1 MLPSLANGSGKT
13 TDDIGERVLGFIAPT
28 TAARL
33 GQSCG
38 PGGTFS
44 AFDIGSYPV
53 SMNAPLVEC
62 ASISVVIDRITEIR

>member
-1 MLPSLANGSGKT
+1 MG
-13 TDDIGERVLGFIAPT
+13 DRVLGFNDAT
-28 TAARL
+28 TDAKL

-44 AFDIGSYPV
+44 AFVWGSYPV

-62 ASISVVIDRITEIR
+62 ASMSVVIERITDNRCATRAVYGRVSQK